1 MSDPQLRCLLCDL
14 ILADESAKGQATE
27 RCRQCGR
34 DILAGQTQPAAT
46 DEPLTLQPLGRV
58 DQLPP
63 LPPPPVSAAL
73 EDELPVASVVP
84 KSPSP
89 EVPTFGPRPRP
100 SASAPPGLPPLG
112 KKPVQKAPLPPPT
125 PRKSTLP
132 EPPRTRSGPPRP
144 QMITALGVL
153 GCMTVL
159 IILCLA
165 VIAYA
170 ILFGLQKARKA
181 GKAEVVPAAVVA
193 NI

>member
-34 DILAGQTQPAAT
+34 DILAGQTQPAT
-46 DEPLTLQPLGRV
+46 VGDEPLTLQPLGRAEHPPP
-58 DQLPP
+58 LPP
-63 LPPPPVSAAL
+63 PPPPVSAAL
-73 EDELPVASVVP
+73 EDDLPVASVVP
-84 KSPSP
+84 KSPAP
-89 EVPTFGPRPRP
+89 AEVPTFGPRPRP
-100 SASAPPGLPPLG
+100 SAPPGLPPLG
-112 KKPVQKAPLPPPT
+112 KKPVPKAPLPPP
-125 PRKSTLP
+125 PRKTSLP
-132 EPPRTRSGPPRP
+132 DPERPRTAPPRP

-181 GKAEVVPAAVVA
+181 GKAEAPAAVARV
-193 NI
+193 

>member
-1 MSDPQLRCLLCDL
+1 VSDPQLRCLLCDL

-34 DILAGQTQPAAT
+34 DILAGQTQPMAAG

-58 DQLPP
+58 DQPPP

-89 EVPTFGPRPRP
+89 EVPTFGPRPR
-100 SASAPPGLPPLG
+100 SSAPPDLPPLG
-112 KKPVQKAPLPPPT
+112 KKPVQKAPLPPPP
-125 PRKSTLP
+125 PRKTTLP
-132 EPPRTRSGPPRP
+132 DPPRTRSGPPRP

-181 GKAEVVPAAVVA
+181 GKAEAPAVVRVA
-193 NI
+193 